1 MARRRHRAYDDD
13 FFFPPSRPLP
23 AKGGVK
29 ARSKRGAFA
38 KNWWAARWIQAL
50 ERLMDS
56 GRLQRGRSYARRG
69 QVLSMEETKSGVT
82 ARVQGSRR
90 APYKV
95 TIGMERLGK
104 AEWERVIDALASQAL
119 FTAQLLAG
127 EMPSEVES
135 AFRAAGVSLF
145 PEKPGDL
152 ITECSCPD
160 WVNPCKH
167 IAAAHYLLGDRFDED
182 PFLLFRLRGRNQEQI
197 LEALRMR
204 RGAAAEPAEV
214 EGQGEGEAEPAHP
227 LEESIAHFWD
237 MGEPLE
243 PFPLSIVEPSIAMPL
258 LKRLGEPDFL
268 SDETL
273 EARLGPAYAAISRAA
288 LEAAFGEEE
297 IAEGDGPAQG

>member
-13 FFFPPSRPLP
+13 FFFPPSQPLP
-23 AKGGVK
+23 AKCGVK

-69 QVLSMEETKSGVT
+69 QVLSIEETKSGVT

-95 TIGMERLGK
+95 TIGMERLAK

-214 EGQGEGEAEPAHP
+214 EGQGEGEAEPAPP
-227 LEESIAHFWD
+227 LEESIAHFWEL
-237 MGEPLE
+237 GEPLE
-243 PFPLSIVEPSIAMPL
+243 SFPLSIVEPSIAMPL

-268 SDETL
+268 ADETL

-288 LEAAFGEEE
+288 LETAFGEEWG
-297 IAEGDGPAQG
+297 EGDGQAQV

>member
-69 QVLSMEETKSGVT
+69 QVLSIEETKSGVT

-95 TIGMERLGK
+95 TIGMERLAK

-288 LEAAFGEEE
+288 LETAFGEEWG
-297 IAEGDGPAQG
+297 EGDGQAQV